1 MAMEANT
8 TAFQRMQS
16 ITSTTARPP
25 TSDALGQWSE
35 QMTNDKGLSK
45 ILVTYS
51 TMSGSTV
58 EVAHVVADRLGQDGT
73 KVDIQPISQIMDFSS
88 YDAVVFGAPI
98 ILGWHR
104 DMVNFIVENQEA
116 LKDVPVAYF
125 TTQLHLTK
133 LPEAEV
139 NGVPIF
145 LDPKLAKPPANP
157 DKMNISEKR
166 GTPASCMG
174 PALEKAPLVR
184 PVGVGFFG
192 GKLDYSTLKL
202 LPKLFVKLII
212 RGVEGDYRNWDAIRE
227 WVNVIHPQLIKAR

>member
-1 MAMEANT
+1 MNT
-8 TAFQRMQS
+8 
-16 ITSTTARPP
+16 
-25 TSDALGQWSE
+25 
-35 QMTNDKGLSK
+35 K
-45 ILVTYS
+45 ILVTYA

-58 EVAHVVADRLGQDGT
+58 EVAAAVAGGLARDGT
-73 KVDIQPISQIMDFSS
+73 TADLRPISQITDLSPYS
-88 YDAVVFGAPI
+88 AIVLGAPM

-104 DMVNFIVENQEA
+104 DIVSFIVQHQDV
-116 LKDVPVAYF
+116 LRQVPVAYF

-133 LPEAEV
+133 LPETQV

-157 DKMNISEKR
+157 DKMNIPEKL
-166 GTPASCMG
+166 GTPASCVG
-174 PALEKAPLVR
+174 PALEKGSLVR
-184 PVGVGFFG
+184 PVSVGFFG

-227 WVNVIHPQLIKAR
+227 WIEIIRPELENSKSKSLPA